1 MLYRLY
7 SLGSKK
13 NTTNKVYIVLV
24 SPIDIR
30 LKLTLLL
37 TMADLNFGLAVKVS
51 VNGDIMIMVPHGK
64 IDSFPVPK
72 MSKDEETMQRYS
84 A

>member
-7 SLGSKK
+7 SLGSRE
-13 NTTNKVYIVLV
+13 NTKNKVYIVLV
-24 SPIDIR
+24 SPLDIR

-37 TMADLNFGLAVKVS
+37 TLADLNFGLAVKVS
-51 VNGDIMIMVPHGK
+51 VYIMVPHGK